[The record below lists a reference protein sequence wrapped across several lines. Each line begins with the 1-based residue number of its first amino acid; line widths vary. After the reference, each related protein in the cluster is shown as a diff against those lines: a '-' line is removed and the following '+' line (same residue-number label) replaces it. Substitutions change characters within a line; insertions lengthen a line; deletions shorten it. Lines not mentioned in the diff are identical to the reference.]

1 MNLPNITKDL
11 NLDIVGKQVPQISTQ
26 IFGSSSNFRE
36 LFTLTGI
43 SPLDPQ
49 KVIDQTGIIKE
60 VDKLQKQA
68 GVVGTKALE
77 TFSLLKKQAAD
88 MIKIDWL
95 N

>member
-11 NLDIVGKQVPQISTQ
+11 NLDIIGKQVPQISTQ
-26 IFGSSSNFRE
+26 LFGSSSNFRE

-43 SPLDPQ
+43 SPMDPQ
-49 KVIDQTGIIKE
+49 KIIDQTGILKE

-77 TFSLLKKQAAD
+77 TFSLIKKQAAD
-88 MIKIDWL
+88 IVKIDWL

>member
-26 IFGSSSNFRE
+26 LFGSSSNFRE

-43 SPLDPQ
+43 SPMDPQ

-60 VDKLQKQA
+60 VEKLQKQA

-77 TFSLLKKQAAD
+77 TFSQLKKQAAD
-88 MIKIDWL
+88 VIKIDWL

>member
-11 NLDIVGKQVPQISTQ
+11 NLDIIGKQVPQISTQ
-26 IFGSSSNFRE
+26 LFGSSSNFRE
-36 LFTLTGI
+36 LFALTGI
-43 SPLDPQ
+43 SPMDPQ
-49 KVIDQTGIIKE
+49 KVIDQTGILKE

-88 MIKIDWL
+88 VVKIDWL